1 MILFLNLCTIYLHT
15 NTLKNSYYRR
25 IREKYEMEMRDLER
39 SEQQALEKYN
49 EMKARSCIIIFKQVW
64 NGYCFPFSADNIV
77 FSINRLG

>member
-1 MILFLNLCTIYLHT
+1 MILFLNLCTIYLRT
-15 NTLKNSYYRR
+15 NTLKNSYHRR

-49 EMKARSCIIIFKQVW
+49 EMKARSYIIIFKQVW
-64 NGYCFPFSADNIV
+64 NGYCFPFNAHDIV

>member
-15 NTLKNSYYRR
+15 NILKNSHYRR

-49 EMKARSCIIIFKQVW
+49 EMKARSYVYYHI
-64 NGYCFPFSADNIV
+64 
-77 FSINRLG
+77 

>member
-15 NTLKNSYYRR
+15 NTLKNSHHRR

-49 EMKARSCIIIFKQVW
+49 EMKARSYIIIFKQVW
-64 NGYCFPFSADNIV
+64 NGYCFPFNAHNIV

>member
-15 NTLKNSYYRR
+15 NTLKNSHYRR

-49 EMKARSCIIIFKQVW
+49 EMKARSYILSYLNKFGMV
-64 NGYCFPFSADNIV
+64 IV
-77 FSINRLG
+77 FPLKCS

>member
-1 MILFLNLCTIYLHT
+1 
-15 NTLKNSYYRR
+15 
-25 IREKYEMEMRDLER
+25 MEMRDLER